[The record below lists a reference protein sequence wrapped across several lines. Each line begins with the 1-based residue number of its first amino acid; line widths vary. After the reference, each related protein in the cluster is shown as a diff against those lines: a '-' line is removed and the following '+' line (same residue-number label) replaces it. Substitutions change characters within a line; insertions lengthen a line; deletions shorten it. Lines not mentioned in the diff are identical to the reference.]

1 MTKRLVVDKRWCA
14 KCRMCATVTDKVL
27 KFDDTGYPAE
37 IAYGGKELEIVRV
50 GVAKCPAQL
59 LKLVP
64 GTNLRGVD
72 KR

>member
-1 MTKRLVVDKRWCA
+1 
-14 KCRMCATVTDKVL
+14 MCATVTDKVL

-37 IAYGGKELEIVRV
+37 ISYEGKELEIVRI

-64 GTNLRGVD
+64 GTNLRD
-72 KR
+72 